1 MGMRV
6 ESWVE
11 EDIKRETCKKLEK
24 GYEGEVWIEVAMKR
38 KTCEKVEK
46 EIARKKEQVL
56 ERKRY
61 ESWLKSMSGKR

>member
-11 EDIKRETCKKLEK
+11 VHIKREMCEKLEK
-24 GYEGEVWIEVAMKR
+24 GYEGEVWIELAMKR

-61 ESWLKSMSGKR
+61 ESWQKRLRGKR